1 MERVY
6 PKPTTQAMMIRL
18 IQDYYDCPV
27 FYLPWTRDAL
37 TVHLHPPLD
46 YTQLEEAEN
55 AEGVEKQERD
65 RQNGGRRE
73 KMNVMIAEATL
84 DFDMGTDLVTPDV
97 FTKQMYMRSFIRYE
111 LEADKASAAA
121 IQRRVRLAMMGDDA
135 LNRTKSRAGSLYIPA
150 GVGIDQRRPSIN
162 QPITSPEKPTRRYVP
177 NIGKSY
183 DEKRG
188 SWVDVNR
195 YQPSGDLVRCVETE
209 SLTSVT
215 HLATIP
221 VGIGGLSGP

>member
-1 MERVY
+1 M
-6 PKPTTQAMMIRL
+6 
-18 IQDYYDCPV
+18 
-27 FYLPWTRDAL
+27 YL
-37 TVHLHPPLD
+37 
-46 YTQLEEAEN
+46 
-55 AEGVEKQERD
+55 
-65 RQNGGRRE
+65 
-73 KMNVMIAEATL
+73 
-84 DFDMGTDLVTPDV
+84 
-97 FTKQMYMRSFIRYE
+97 RSLIRYE

-162 QPITSPEKPTRRYVP
+162 QPMTSPEKPTRRYVP
-177 NIGKSY
+177 NIGKSC

>member
-121 IQRRVRLAMMGDDA
+121 IQRRVRIAMMGDDA
-135 LNRTKSRAGSLYIPA
+135 LSRTKSRAGSLYIPA
-150 GVGIDQRRPSIN
+150 GVGIDQRRPSFN
-162 QPITSPEKPTRRYVP
+162 QPIATPEKPARRYVP
-177 NIGKSY
+177 NLGKSWG
-183 DEKRG
+183 EKR
-188 SWVDVNR
+188 
-195 YQPSGDLVRCVETE
+195 E
-209 SLTSVT
+209 
-215 HLATIP
+215 
-221 VGIGGLSGP
+221 

>member
-1 MERVY
+1 M
-6 PKPTTQAMMIRL
+6 
-18 IQDYYDCPV
+18 
-27 FYLPWTRDAL
+27 
-37 TVHLHPPLD
+37 HPPLD

-121 IQRRVRLAMMGDDA
+121 IQRRVRLSMMGDDPMS
-135 LNRTKSRAGSLYIPA
+135 RTKSRAGSLYIPP
-150 GVGIDQRRPSIN
+150 GVGIDQRRPSFN
-162 QPITSPEKPTRRYVP
+162 QPITPEKPVRRYVP
-177 NIGKSY
+177 NIGKS
-183 DEKRG
+183 R
-188 SWVDVNR
+188 
-195 YQPSGDLVRCVETE
+195 
-209 SLTSVT
+209 
-215 HLATIP
+215 A
-221 VGIGGLSGP
+221 LSRL